1 MGHGIRTRENRTRLS
16 VHALAVTE
24 EQALARGVVLVEDA
38 SLPHETLV
46 HQRRVADLHTRSDDK
61 IRTLDTAAEPY
72 RSRFVGIDRSV
83 LEAADTGQFGKIADL
98 DILDRTAVEDAY
110 VVADVAMIG
119 SLRLGV
125 LVDAALQLMN
135 HRRAVTVKRQDIRQA
150 GGELIENRNL
160 PSAAFVHHRHAN
172 LVAERRLAVHED
184 GVDVLDTGVVADV
197 IVGDIVMDVI
207 EVRIIA
213 HFAVMQ
219 SGVIDARMD
228 LQPTRQS
235 YLPFESSQTVM
246 TGETG
251 VMHVLRV
258 ERFRHLY
265 LRPVLRRAALCLQLR
280 DLLSR

>member
-1 MGHGIRTRENRTRLS
+1 
-16 VHALAVTE
+16 
-24 EQALARGVVLVEDA
+24 
-38 SLPHETLV
+38 
-46 HQRRVADLHTRSDDK
+46 
-61 IRTLDTAAEPY
+61 
-72 RSRFVGIDRSV
+72 
-83 LEAADTGQFGKIADL
+83 
-98 DILDRTAVEDAY
+98 
-110 VVADVAMIG
+110 MIG
-119 SLRLGV
+119 SLRFRV

-135 HRRAVTVKRQDIRQA
+135 HRRTVTVEGEDIRQA

-160 PSAAFVHHRHAN
+160 PSAAFVHHRHAHS
-172 LVAERRLAVHED
+172 VSERRLAVHED

-228 LQPTRQS
+228 LQPTRKRD
-235 YLPFESSQTVM
+235 LACKDTQTVVA
-246 TGETG
+246 GETG
-251 VMHVLRV
+251 VTHVERV

-280 DLLSR
+280 DFRARQ